1 MNRGSTPGMGQ
12 WLTVTLMVASAL
24 FLIVKLYQYA
34 GSRGFYPT
42 GLTIAGIP
50 VAGMTADE
58 ASEVLNNVYLEAPV
72 VLHHLEESFEIPPTS
87 AEFVLDLP
95 TMLSQADDQRVQQDF
110 WAGFWGF
117 LWGRRVEV
125 DIVEISATHNREVL
139 IAELTRISSIVDQP
153 AQPPQPV
160 PGTLS
165 FQRGVS
171 GIQIDVGESL
181 DDVELALYRPNN
193 REAHLVVKP
202 VEPERPDINLLT
214 RLLVNHLQEFEL
226 ETGGVASIF
235 ILDLQTGEEVPINAD
250 VVMSGMDL
258 MKIPITLEV
267 YRALERPTVVQE
279 ELISTT
285 LTIQLDNVS
294 ANSLLNVIAGEE
306 NAHMG
311 AEILTESMQHLGLQN
326 TFMLTPYDGQLLAG
340 TRPLVTPAN
349 SVEVLRTRPN
359 PNIQTTAEDIGLL
372 LAMIY
377 YCAQGQG
384 GTLSAVYA
392 GQLTQGECQ
401 NLLSYMSKNKIG
413 SLIEEGV
420 PQETAVAHRHG
431 WISDTHGDAGI
442 VFSPGGDYVI
452 VQLLYQPDWLEWAVS
467 SPLLAE
473 ISRATYNFFNFD
485 NPYLSDSSAN

>member
-1 MNRGSTPGMGQ
+1 
-12 WLTVTLMVASAL
+12 
-24 FLIVKLYQYA
+24 
-34 GSRGFYPT
+34 
-42 GLTIAGIP
+42 
-50 VAGMTADE
+50 
-58 ASEVLNNVYLEAPV
+58 
-72 VLHHLEESFEIPPTS
+72 
-87 AEFVLDLP
+87 
-95 TMLSQADDQRVQQDF
+95 
-110 WAGFWGF
+110 
-117 LWGRRVEV
+117 V
-125 DIVEISATHNREVL
+125 D
-139 IAELTRISSIVDQP
+139 
-153 AQPPQPV
+153 
-160 PGTLS
+160 
-165 FQRGVS
+165 
-171 GIQIDVGESL
+171 
-181 DDVELALYRPNN
+181 
-193 REAHLVVKP
+193 
-202 VEPERPDINLLT
+202 PERPDINLLT

-226 ETGGVASIF
+226 ETGGVASVF

-267 YRALERPTVVQE
+267 YRALERPTFVQE

-340 TRPLVTPAN
+340 TRPPVTPAN

-372 LAMIY
+372 LTMIY

-473 ISRATYNFFNFD
+473 ISRATYNFFNYD